1 MNMKI
6 TFEDW
11 LNNYGPR
18 SYKTGTVKRYVTALE
33 KAPERM
39 GISIPKPIMEYTDPE
54 EYGELYNSLVS
65 HEKYDY
71 VNQNYGN
78 RDLGAA
84 LNAYKKYVLFLSKMA
99 DKYSS
104 KTVYSPEW
112 FYEVAQSDK
121 LKAFDEEAQH
131 LRQQFVKNFGVESIS
146 ALSGKELLTKLF
158 YSDVENKENLC
169 YTLEF
174 HPEMREAFGS
184 IAGGSAY
191 KFGLFYHKKHRCW
204 TTGSPNKSQ
213 QLTEEE
219 AIKVAATIRDALVQ
233 GAKLIEAHKDIDT
246 IEGYEQLYTQLQAIP
261 GIDSVWMLKYYQML
275 FPEVLPVFYGKNIQ
289 IEVLRFLKQE
299 PSLIPFVRM
308 GQIAM
313 FVRKCGISSPVFAQI
328 TYDTYFALNPLNGD
342 NEETVDTLAD
352 TREDTVR
359 YWLYAPGEGSNMWE
373 YFYSHGEMGIGWA
386 EIGDLR
392 AFESKEDMKQKMKDT
407 YDPTLSYKNAA
418 HATWQFANEI
428 KPGDIVFVKKGMY
441 KVIGRGVVT
450 GDYYFH
456 QPDSEY
462 PHRRSVKWTHNGEWP
477 HPSGQAAMKT
487 LTDITPYTDYVE
499 KLNALFVSETVED
512 VEEQVVTF
520 PEYTE
525 ADFLSDVYME
535 SDEYATLVDLIR
547 SKQNVILQGAPGVGK
562 TFAAKRLAYSM
573 MGMKDQNRVMMIQFH
588 QSYSYEDFIMG
599 FRPSENGFELKKGA
613 FYNFCKRAEIDS
625 DNEYFFIIDEINRG
639 NLSKIFGELFMLIE
653 SDKRGIQLQLLYSD
667 EKFSVPKN
675 VYIIGMMNTADRSLA
690 MLDYALR
697 RRFAFYEMRPGFET
711 DGFRGYRTALK
722 NDKFNSL
729 IQCVENLNS
738 VISADDSLGDGFCIG
753 HSYFCNLNAET
764 LTDRKLSA
772 IVEYELIPLLKEYW
786 FDEPLKVKDWTNN
799 LRSAIK

>member
-1 MNMKI
+1 MNVRI
-6 TFEDW
+6 TFEEW
-11 LNNYGPR
+11 MENYATSNYIPATIKSYIR
-18 SYKTGTVKRYVTALE
+18 SLSRL
-33 KAPERM
+33 PEIL
-39 GISIPKPIMEYTDPE
+39 GIVLKKPIMEYTSVDE
-54 EYGELYNSLVS
+54 FSEVYESILKMDGFA
-65 HEKYDY
+65 EK
-71 VNQNYGN
+71 NRNYQHGSIS
-78 RDLGAA
+78 AA
-84 LNAYKKYVLFLSKMA
+84 LGAYKKYLMFLEKIPSQNS
-99 DKYSS
+99 DKA
-104 KTVYSPEW
+104 VYSPEW

-174 HPEMREAFGS
+174 HPKMREVFGS
-184 IAGGSAY
+184 IAGGSAF
-191 KFGLFYHKKHRCW
+191 KFGLFYHKKNHCW
-204 TTGSPNKSQ
+204 TTGSSQKSQ

-219 AIKVAATIRDALVQ
+219 AIKVATSIRDALVQ
-233 GAKLIEAHKDIDT
+233 GAKLIEAHKDVDT

-299 PSLIPFVRM
+299 PSLVPFVRM

-342 NEETVDTLAD
+342 NEETVDALAD

-392 AFESKEDMKQKMKDT
+392 AFDSKEDMKQKMKDT

-428 KPGDIVFVKKGMY
+428 KSGDIVFVKKGMY

-450 GDYYFH
+450 GDYYF
-456 QPDSEY
+456 QQSDSEY
-462 PHRRSVKWTHNGEWP
+462 PHRHSVKWTHNGEWP

-573 MGMKDQNRVMMIQFH
+573 MGVKDQNRVMMIQFH

-697 RRFAFYEMRPGFET
+697 RRFAFYEMRPDFET

-722 NDKFNSL
+722 NDKFNNL

-738 VISADDSLGDGFCIG
+738 VISADDSLGDGFCVG